1 MGTIAI
7 NSTPKMP
14 NISSQ
19 LKKGEKLVY
28 VNGKWTIVTD
38 YTMVSGNQK
47 TIAGGFVDYSTKNNS
62 SLTKARAIKNNE
74 YYIPYSAVEDELI
87 YYMDYFKDATIYCP
101 VDKLNAE
108 QENAFEK
115 FFVENMKFL
124 GIKKLICTYYN
135 PNQNGVANIYTE
147 NSSITITLHSDG
159 SFNTKECKNYMHMA
173 DIVVANPSGSTAR
186 QFISQIMDFDKK
198 FIIVGDVN
206 MVPYK
211 DVFKYFM
218 FKKMWCG
225 YTKPTYFIT
234 DNTTPT
240 KPSHIVDDGI
250 VYEKFGNKVW
260 FTNLPVENKKELSL
274 SKRYN
279 SNQYINYDESDVIE
293 VSKVKNIPC
302 DFDGVMGVPLNFME
316 DYNPN
321 QFEIVGRMNSNTY
334 DGYACYAVVRGKNIY
349 QRILIRRI
357 K

>member
-1 MGTIAI
+1 MGTIVI

-19 LKKGEKLVY
+19 LKQGEKLVF

-38 YTMVSGNQK
+38 YTLVAGKQK
-47 TIAGGFVDYSTKNNS
+47 SIAGGFVDYSTKNNA
-62 SLTKARAIKNNE
+62 SLTKASAIKNDE

-108 QENAFEK
+108 QEKAFEK

-124 GIKKLICTYYN
+124 GIKRLICTYHK
-135 PNQNGVANIYTE
+135 PNQNGVAVIYDDNLTT
-147 NSSITITLHSDG
+147 TIKLQGDG
-159 SFNTKECKNYMHMA
+159 SFNTKECKNYMRMS

-186 QFISQIMDFDKK
+186 QFISQIMEFDKK

-225 YTKPTYFIT
+225 YTKPAYFIT

-240 KPSHIVDDGI
+240 KPSQIIENDV

-274 SKRYN
+274 SKSY
-279 SNQYINYDESDVIE
+279 SPNQYTNYDESDVIE

-302 DFDGVMGVPLNFME
+302 DFNGVMGVPLNFME

-334 DGYACYAVVRGKNIY
+334 EGYACYAIIKGKNIY
-349 QRILIRRI
+349 QRILIKRI